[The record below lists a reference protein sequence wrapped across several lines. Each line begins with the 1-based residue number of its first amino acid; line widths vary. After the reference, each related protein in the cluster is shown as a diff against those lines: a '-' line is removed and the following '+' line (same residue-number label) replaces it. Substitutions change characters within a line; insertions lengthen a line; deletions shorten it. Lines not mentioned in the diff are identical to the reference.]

1 MSEAQWKRWD
11 AVARL
16 GAGKLTMAEAARV
29 LGLSVR
35 QVRRIRRA
43 VERAGQGGLQH
54 GNHGQVP
61 VNRLRAAVR
70 KRILR
75 LRRQK
80 YRDFNEQHFTE
91 KLAGERPPLVVSVRT
106 VRRVL
111 RAAGV
116 AAVRRR
122 RPPKHRRRRDRK
134 AQAGLML
141 LWDGSRHDWLEGRGP
156 WLCLIAAI
164 DDATGDVL
172 PGAHFV
178 EQECAAGYLR
188 VLHDVVGEHGI
199 PWSIYMDQHGA
210 LKRNDDHWTLAE
222 ELRGAQDPTQVGQAL
237 HALGIEAI
245 YALSP
250 QAKGRVERLW
260 GTLQDRL
267 VSELRLVGAATAA
280 AANAVLA
287 RYRPA
292 HNRRFA
298 IPPQDRTPAWRPLRR
313 GQDLAR
319 LCSFRYEATV
329 LKDNTVRLSG
339 LILDVPPGPRTRS
352 YADQRVEVRQLLDGT
367 WRVYLAERV
376 IATAAATAHRDLRAR
391 RRRKSGRGAPA
402 SAPPPPLLVE
412 THVDATR

>member
-1 MSEAQWKRWD
+1 MSEGQWKRWD

-16 GAGKLTMAEAARV
+16 TAGKLTVGEAARV

-35 QVRRIRRA
+35 QVRRIRWRVTEGGRA
-43 VERAGQGGLQH
+43 GLQH
-54 GNHGQVP
+54 GNRGQVP
-61 VNRLRAAVR
+61 VNKLRAAVR
-70 KRILR
+70 ARILR
-75 LRRQK
+75 LRRGK
-80 YRDFNEQHFTE
+80 YRDFNDVHFTE
-91 KLAGERPPLVVSVRT
+91 KLAVEVPPVIVGVRT
-106 VRRVL
+106 VRRLL

-116 AAVRRR
+116 DAVRGR

-156 WLCLIAAI
+156 WLCLVAAI
-164 DDATGDVL
+164 DDATGELL

-188 VLHDVVGEHGI
+188 VLRDVVATHGV

-237 HALGIEAI
+237 QALGIEAI

-267 VSELRLVGAATAA
+267 VSELRLAGAATAA

-287 RYRPA
+287 QYRPE

-298 IPPQDRTPAWRPLRR
+298 LPRRIGRRR
-313 GQDLAR
+313 GGRCAR
-319 LCSFRYEATV
+319 
-329 LKDNTVRLSG
+329 G
-339 LILDVPPGPRTRS
+339 RTS
-352 YADQRVEVRQLLDGT
+352 TTSA
-367 WRVYLAERV
+367 
-376 IATAAATAHRDLRAR
+376 
-391 RRRKSGRGAPA
+391 A
-402 SAPPPPLLVE
+402 SA
-412 THVDATR
+412 TRRPC